1 MKQPQSDLMS
11 RFGIEVQT
19 ISENEDGSVNVKVDV
34 NERFKEW
41 FMYMHRL
48 PQWDEDYFEQWFLK
62 TLGDYVGVNPNE

>member
-41 FMYMHRL
+41 FMYMHGL
-48 PQWDEDYFEQWFLK
+48 HTWDEEAFQAWFLK
-62 TLGDYVGVNPNE
+62 SLDDFIGD

>member
-19 ISENEDGSVNVKVDV
+19 INKNEDGSVDVKVDV

-48 PQWDEDYFEQWFLK
+48 PQWDEDYFEQLFLK